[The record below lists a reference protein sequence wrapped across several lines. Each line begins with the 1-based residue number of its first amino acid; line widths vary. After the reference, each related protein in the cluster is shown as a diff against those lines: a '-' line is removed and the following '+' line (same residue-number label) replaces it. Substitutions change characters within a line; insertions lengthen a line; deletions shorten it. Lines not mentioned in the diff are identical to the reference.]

1 MEVADIE
8 EERRQLEN
16 TTDVQFT
23 TYEAVTTKE
32 WEELESQ
39 NYLNLHIHID
49 TVEEELP
56 SFLTELLSRRKKAS
70 FVAVVI
76 HFASYDCEPERDKKL
91 LSCFEG
97 TLSSK
102 SRVYLR

>member
-8 EERRQLEN
+8 EEWRQVRD
-16 TTDVQFT
+16 TTDVWFT

-32 WEELESQ
+32 WKKLESP
-39 NYLNLHIHID
+39 NYLNLYVKKD

-56 SFLTELLSRRKKAS
+56 TFLTELLSRRKKAS
-70 FVAVVI
+70 LEALYVFFSSA
-76 HFASYDCEPERDKKL
+76 YCEPERNKKL
-91 LSCFEG
+91 LRCFEE

-102 SRVYLR
+102 SRVYLE